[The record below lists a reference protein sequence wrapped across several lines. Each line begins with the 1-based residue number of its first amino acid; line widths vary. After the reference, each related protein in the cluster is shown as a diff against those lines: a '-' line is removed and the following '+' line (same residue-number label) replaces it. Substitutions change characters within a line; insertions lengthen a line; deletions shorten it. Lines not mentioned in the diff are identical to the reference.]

1 MNQALLDLL
10 ELAEREG
17 LTLPYPPETI
27 VALEQSG
34 AVVDLHTGAI
44 LPGRA
49 GNRYS
54 LTVLGEA
61 LAMVLESEARN
72 E

>member
-1 MNQALLDLL
+1 MSQAILDLL
-10 ELAEREG
+10 ELAKREG
-17 LTLPYPPETI
+17 LTLPYSPETI
-27 VALEQSG
+27 VALETSG
-34 AVVDLHTGAI
+34 AVVDLHTGASRQN
-44 LPGRA
+44 RA

-61 LAMVLESEARN
+61 LAVVLESEARN